1 MQLSCKTEHIDGIMA
16 MHVQQHLPD
25 QVFRLYY
32 FSGSL
37 VVLVLHGYTCI
48 GKFSYIGDI

>member
-32 FSGSL
+32 FSGAGAAW
-37 VVLVLHGYTCI
+37 VHMHR
-48 GKFSYIGDI
+48 